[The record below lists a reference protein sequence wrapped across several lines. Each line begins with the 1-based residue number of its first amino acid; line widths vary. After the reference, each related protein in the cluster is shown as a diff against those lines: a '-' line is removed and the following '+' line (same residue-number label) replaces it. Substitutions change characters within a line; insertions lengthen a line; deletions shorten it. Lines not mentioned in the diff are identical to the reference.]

1 MSVNGQKVKNGVR
14 YASFGCSAHASRG
27 GSICSNGWSINE
39 KKLTEAFLDVMKHE
53 VLTIPNVMNQLGA
66 EMERRAAERATS
78 GIDDLERRLRV
89 AEARVTNA
97 TKLMIDMPDDP
108 EIRRHR
114 EVDQK
119 EARRLQ
125 AEIASHAVAATGP
138 LPTKAQATEAT
149 KTLLA
154 AISDAAPERAREALS
169 KALAPLLLTP
179 KIEEPDHLVE
189 VTGSL
194 DLAAVLPANGRSGGR
209 I

>member
-1 MSVNGQKVKNGVR
+1 
-14 YASFGCSAHASRG
+14 
-27 GSICSNGWSINE
+27 
-39 KKLTEAFLDVMKHE
+39 
-53 VLTIPNVMNQLGA
+53 
-66 EMERRAAERATS
+66 
-78 GIDDLERRLRV
+78 
-89 AEARVTNA
+89 
-97 TKLMIDMPDDP
+97 MIDMPDDP

-125 AEIASHAVAATGP
+125 TEIASHAVAAAGP

-149 KTLLA
+149 RALLA

-194 DLAAVLPANGRSGGR
+194 DLGAVLPASGRSGGR